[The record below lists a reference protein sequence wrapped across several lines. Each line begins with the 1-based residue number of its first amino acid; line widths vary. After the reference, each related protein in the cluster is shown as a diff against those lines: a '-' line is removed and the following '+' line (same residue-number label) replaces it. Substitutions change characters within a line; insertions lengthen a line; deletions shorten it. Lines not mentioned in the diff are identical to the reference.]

1 MLEKLFNDD
10 SCQRL
15 LAGPMGPHLEA
26 LSSKLAELGYCD
38 SQARKVVCTA
48 AALGD
53 WLAERGLTPAEAG
66 RAELKSY
73 IEAQQRMPSG
83 RLRDGAVGFSR
94 LPALLEAEGVLCKP
108 SPDTPADPCLRRF
121 SAYLANVRGVTPS
134 TQWTYRRFVGPLVL
148 GLCEANGPD
157 WSKLTSDYVSNYV
170 LGTTSEVR
178 AAKGRVVSAVRTF
191 LHFLV
196 LEGVAPAQMVKAI
209 PRVRR
214 WRYAKLPK
222 HLSADELALVLAAC
236 ETQSKTSLRDR
247 AFIALLA
254 RLGMRCGELRALRL
268 QDVEWT
274 TGLLHIRQSKSGRGR
289 TLPLPEDAGR
299 LLARYIREER
309 PVTEYREIFI
319 TSTTPRKPLG
329 ECSASSF
336 VKIFLQQ
343 LGLDGPGRGSHS
355 FRHTV
360 ATLMVKNG
368 ATLKEVADVLG
379 HRSLSTTGIY
389 IKLDEQ
395 SLGDVALPWSGGNV

>member
-1 MLEKLFNDD
+1 MLDKLFDID
-10 SCQRL
+10 SRQRL

-26 LSSKLAELGYCD
+26 LSSKLAELGYSD
-38 SQARKVVCTA
+38 SQARKLVRTA
-48 AALGD
+48 ATLGN

-66 RAELKSY
+66 RAELEDY
-73 IEAQQRMPSG
+73 LQAQKRMPSG
-83 RLRDGAVGFSR
+83 RLREGAVGFSR
-94 LPALLEAEGVLCKP
+94 LPALLEAEGVLCKSGP
-108 SPDTPADPCLRRF
+108 ETPVDPCLRRF
-121 SAYLANVRGVTPS
+121 SAYLANVRGVTAT
-134 TQWTYRRFVGPLVL
+134 TQSTYRRFVAPFVL
-148 GLCEANGPD
+148 GLCETDGPD
-157 WSKLTSDYVSNYV
+157 WSKLNTDYVSDYV
-170 LGTTSEVR
+170 LGTTSGVR

-196 LEGVAPAQMVKAI
+196 TEGIAPAQMVKAI

-214 WRYAKLPK
+214 WQYAKLPK
-222 HLSADELALVLAAC
+222 HLSADELETVLKAC
-236 ETQSKTSLRDR
+236 RTQSKTSLRDR

-254 RLGMRCGELRALRL
+254 RLGVRCGELCALRL
-268 QDVEWT
+268 QDIEWT

-289 TLPLPEDAGR
+289 TLPLPYDAGT
-299 LLARYIREER
+299 LLAQYIREER
-309 PVTEYREIFI
+309 PVTDYREVFI

-329 ECSASSF
+329 GCSASTF
-336 VKIFLQQ
+336 VKVFLQQ

-360 ATLMVKNG
+360 ATLLVKNG

-379 HRSLSTTGIY
+379 YRSLATTGIY